1 MGIRG
6 CRTTLPAGL
15 ARDSLVVSVEA
26 KNSGTLTT
34 IKHDGFRMI
43 VNRWQAPTLTP
54 GHKHEMLQQAL
65 VKAWRA
71 PFFARKLRAAGFHQE
86 DDISEFE
93 WDRLPLTT
101 KDELRLLSPA
111 EFCRDVVIAPRT
123 EIADYWRSGGVTG
136 KPLFYP
142 RTWEDEAC
150 GVETFRRV
158 LDMAGVGPGDLVAN
172 SYPLGIHPLGRIM
185 LLAMQAQG
193 CTTLGTGAGNSTP
206 TDQQIELIIDQKV
219 DYVMAMGT
227 YALQLTNRALQLGLD
242 LLKGNV
248 KSIISCSDL
257 ITPAKR
263 SRIKKLWGAELFDS
277 YGMSE
282 AGHLGC
288 ECELHDGMHAWADLY
303 HLEVIDEVS
312 LTPVLPG
319 EVGVLVVTPLYT
331 NHATPFIRWVS
342 GDLVSLQ
349 ESDCNCRSPY
359 SHLPILRLAGR
370 TIGFFKIRG
379 VNVNHRELEDL
390 LLANPDVADYRVI
403 ARMDGDREV
412 MEIEVEPAL
421 RANSLIVSEAVKAE
435 VGHTFGL
442 VPTITITPMG
452 LIAAEL
458 QTQVKQTR
466 VFDRRYSATEVAHFA

>member
-1 MGIRG
+1 
-6 CRTTLPAGL
+6 
-15 ARDSLVVSVEA
+15 
-26 KNSGTLTT
+26 
-34 IKHDGFRMI
+34 MI
-43 VNRWQAPTLTP
+43 VNRWQAPPLTRNV
-54 GHKHEMLQQAL
+54 KHGLLQQAL
-65 VKAWRA
+65 AKAWRS
-71 PFFARKLRAAGFHQE
+71 PYFAHKLESAGFRRE
-86 DDISEFE
+86 ADVPESE
-93 WDRLPLTT
+93 WHRLPLTT
-101 KDELRLLSPA
+101 KDELRPFSPD
-111 EFCRDVVIAPRT
+111 EFYRDVVIAPRE

-142 RTWEDEAC
+142 RTWKDEAC

-158 LDMAGVGPGDLVAN
+158 LEMAGVGRGDLVAN

-206 TDQQIELIIDQKV
+206 TDQQIELMIDQKV

-248 KSIISCSDL
+248 RSIISCSDT

-263 SRIKKLWGAELFDS
+263 SRIKTLWGAELFDS

-282 AGHLGC
+282 AGHMGC
-288 ECELHDGMHAWADLY
+288 ECEMHDGMHVWADLF

-312 LTPVLPG
+312 LKPVAPG
-319 EVGVLVVTPLYT
+319 ETGVLVVTPLYT
-331 NHATPFIRWVS
+331 NNATPFIRWVS
-342 GDLVSLQ
+342 GDLVSLHTD
-349 ESDCNCRSPY
+349 SCSCRSPY

-390 LLANPDVADYRVI
+390 LLANPEVADYRVT
-403 ARMDGDREV
+403 ARVEGDREL
-412 MEIEVEPAL
+412 MEIEIEPAL
-421 RANSLIVSEAVKAE
+421 RANPHAVSELVKTQ
-435 VGHTFGL
+435 VTHTFGL
-442 VPTITITPMG
+442 APTVTTTAMG
-452 LIAAEL
+452 LIANDL

-466 VFDRRYSATEVAHFA
+466 VFDRRFSTTEAASLA